1 MLITT
6 ALLAAILVGLVGFF
20 ILWAHPK
27 RRVNQ
32 AVFIGTLQTAAWM
45 ICWHLAASAPPDRGL
60 FWLRWTCAIGALAPM
75 SFWIVKE
82 SILWSEGASVAGW
95 FERAWAWLLASAVIV
110 ALPFTDYF
118 IPAQS
123 TATNRVYGWG
133 YYLYMVIDI
142 GLFALLLVVASRTSR
157 KLKGIPKLE
166 LQVWLV
172 GGCSMFIL
180 VWTLSSLST
189 WTREPTFRYL
199 SPIMVLLAYTGAA
212 ITITAHRIFDA
223 RQITLVITEKIL
235 LLVATALVAFLVDWI
250 FFPIMPRA
258 LDLLVTTALALWFA
272 TVFGRWLD
280 QKFHFYPE
288 ASRARQAAFNA
299 AGKEAQLPR
308 LRLAFLPILKGW
320 GQTDEA
326 MILSGG
332 VGSVEGGGVELLD
345 DSPVSTT
352 LRRIRWATP
361 ERLARERSTPERAA
375 LAQFMTD
382 HRLGVLVSNEGP
394 TLRVIVGV
402 GVSASRAP
410 YTYPQV
416 TQLLELAAI
425 IEGALERAQLSAKAQ
440 HAEQLATVG
449 LMGASL
455 AHEIRNPLVSIK
467 TFIQL
472 LPNHYQEPAFREKFF
487 GLIGGEVGRI
497 ERLTEQLLDM
507 ASPKVY
513 AAQLMP
519 LHPVLE
525 SGLELVMTR
534 AAAKSVA
541 VKREFNAAPDL
552 AFVDPAAVKQ
562 VLLNLCFNAI
572 QAAEL
577 KTGDRWLLVST
588 RNTSSGIE
596 VAVSDSGPGIP
607 EEVRAKLFQPFQTT
621 KSSGFGLGL
630 AICKDILGNL
640 NAGIN
645 VDPPAPGR
653 GASFRVVFPCRPS

>member
-1 MLITT
+1 MRLDFTALAVGV
-6 ALLAAILVGLVGFF
+6 ALLAGLVALWSNPRRAINRVFF
-20 ILWAHPK
+20 SLSLHVVVWLLVMGHAFVSEDGLHWL
-27 RRVNQ
+27 RVT
-32 AVFIGTLQTAAWM
+32 ASIGTLIQLHIWV
-45 ICWHLAASAPPDRGL
+45 
-60 FWLRWTCAIGALAPM
+60 
-75 SFWIVKE
+75 VKE
-82 SILWSEGASVAGW
+82 TVVAGEESLVSMLTRGW
-95 FERAWAWLLASAVIV
+95 RWVLATV
-110 ALPFTDYF
+110 ALSVVPLTAWF
-118 IPAQS
+118 IPAAS
-123 TATNRVYGWG
+123 TPSAPIVGTG
-133 YYLYMVIDI
+133 YYIHLAGLVFFYVALGRQTLVQIRTRSGTSRLELRILLLGSIAAAFAVI
-142 GLFALLLVVASRTSR
+142 GLIVLRLAIGVSWASRLQPLVVLAFYLAT
-157 KLKGIPKLE
+157 
-166 LQVWLV
+166 V
-172 GGCSMFIL
+172 GVM
-180 VWTLSSLST
+180 TT
-189 WTREPTFRYL
+189 
-199 SPIMVLLAYTGAA
+199 
-212 ITITAHRIFDA
+212 HRILDA
-223 RQITLVITEKIL
+223 RQIVIVATEKA
-235 LLVATALVAFLVDWI
+235 LLVLVTAGVAFAVDFI
-250 FFPIMPRA
+250 LAPIMPRA
-258 LDLLVTTALALWFA
+258 LDLVVTTGLALWFA

-308 LRLAFLPILKGW
+308 LRFAFLPILKGW

-332 VGSVEGGGVELLD
+332 VGSVEGGGVEVPD

-361 ERLARERSTPERAA
+361 ERLVRERMTPERAA

-402 GVSASRAP
+402 GVSASRTP

-596 VAVSDSGPGIP
+596 LAVSDSGPGIP

-653 GASFRVVFPCRPS
+653 GASFRVIFPCRPS

>member
-1 MLITT
+1 MSRSDDGLYWVRIT
-6 ALLAAILVGLVGFF
+6 
-20 ILWAHPK
+20 
-27 RRVNQ
+27 
-32 AVFIGTLQTAAWM
+32 
-45 ICWHLAASAPPDRGL
+45 AS
-60 FWLRWTCAIGALAPM
+60 IGAYIPLHL
-75 SFWIVKE
+75 WIVKE
-82 SILWSEGASVAGW
+82 TVVNKDEPLRSKLFRGWLWFLPTLVLSIIPYTAW
-95 FERAWAWLLASAVIV
+95 FKPEDSSAAVPLV
-110 ALPFTDYF
+110 G
-118 IPAQS
+118 Q
-123 TATNRVYGWG
+123 G
-133 YYLYMVIDI
+133 YYVYLA
-142 GLFALLLVVASRTSR
+142 GGALFYLALCRQAVAQLRTLSGSSRM
-157 KLKGIPKLE
+157 E
-166 LQVWLV
+166 LQVFLLGGSAVALV
-172 GGCSMFIL
+172 AIGLMGLRAVFRVTWASPLQTVIVVIL
-180 VWTLSSLST
+180 
-189 WTREPTFRYL
+189 YL
-199 SPIMVLLAYTGAA
+199 ATVAA
-212 ITITAHRIFDA
+212 MTTHRILDA
-223 RQITLVITEKIL
+223 RQIVLVAAEKA
-235 LLVATALVAFLVDWI
+235 LLVGVTAGVAFTVD
-250 FFPIMPRA
+250 FVLSPLMPRT
-258 LDLLVTTALALWFA
+258 LDLVVTTALALWFA
-272 TVFGRWLD
+272 AVFGRWLD
-280 QKFHFYPE
+280 QKFLFFPE

-320 GQTDEA
+320 GQSDEA

-534 AAAKSVA
+534 AAAKSVE

-552 AFVDPAAVKQ
+552 AFIDPAAVKQ

-596 VAVSDSGPGIP
+596 LAVSDSGPGIP
-607 EEVRAKLFQPFQTT
+607 EDVRAKLFQPFQTT

-630 AICKDILGNL
+630 AICKDILSNL

>member
-1 MLITT
+1 MRLDFT
-6 ALLAAILVGLVGFF
+6 LLAAVFVILVGLMA
-20 ILWAHPK
+20 LWANP
-27 RRVNQ
+27 RRPINRSL
-32 AVFIGTLQTAAWM
+32 GTFSVHVLFWLLCLRGAFT
-45 ICWHLAASAPPDRGL
+45 SDDGL
-60 FWLRWTCAIGALAPM
+60 FWVRWASAIGVFIPMHLWIIKELILLRDFRQILLGGKFAALFVFSVFFAVICFTFWFVPEM
-75 SFWIVKE
+75 STPQNPVFGGGYYVYV
-82 SILWSEGASVAGW
+82 LGHFSVYVLIAREVIYELKRQTGVRRVELQI
-95 FERAWAWLLASAVIV
+95 FLLGGCIAASAVILLM
-110 ALPFTDYF
+110 ALRAMLGGQFQ
-118 IPAQS
+118 I
-123 TATNRVYGWG
+123 R
-133 YYLYMVIDI
+133 
-142 GLFALLLVVASRTSR
+142 
-157 KLKGIPKLE
+157 
-166 LQVWLV
+166 LQP
-172 GGCSMFIL
+172 IL
-180 VWTLSSLST
+180 VLIFYVAT
-189 WTREPTFRYL
+189 
-199 SPIMVLLAYTGAA
+199 VVG
-212 ITITAHRIFDA
+212 ITIHKIFDA
-223 RQITLVITEKIL
+223 RQIVLVGVEKM
-235 LLVATALVAFLVDWI
+235 LLVAATATVALLIDLVLS
-250 FFPIMPRA
+250 PIVPRA
-258 LDLLVTTALALWFA
+258 LDLVVTTALALWFA

-332 VGSVEGGGVELLD
+332 VGSVAGGGVEVSD

-361 ERLARERSTPERAA
+361 ERLARERMTPERAA

-382 HRLGVLVSNEGP
+382 HLLGVLVSNEGP

-402 GVSASRAP
+402 GVSASRTP

-472 LPNHYQEPAFREKFF
+472 LPNHYQDPAFREKFF
-487 GLIGGEVGRI
+487 GLIGDEVGRI
-497 ERLTEQLLDM
+497 DRLTEQLLEM
-507 ASPKVY
+507 AAPKVY
-513 AAQLMP
+513 AAQLLP

-541 VKREFNAAPDL
+541 VKKEFNAAPDL
-552 AFVDPAAVKQ
+552 AFADPAAVKQ

-577 KTGDRWLLVST
+577 KMGDRWLLVST
-588 RNTSSGIE
+588 RNTSGGIE
-596 VAVSDSGPGIP
+596 LAVSDSGLGIP
-607 EEVRAKLFQPFQTT
+607 EEVRTKLFQPFQTT

-653 GASFRVVFPCRPS
+653 GAIFRVIFPCRPS

>member
-1 MLITT
+1 
-6 ALLAAILVGLVGFF
+6 LAAILPWHIWL
-20 ILWAHPK
+20 IKESLLW
-27 RRVNQ
+27 
-32 AVFIGTLQTAAWM
+32 
-45 ICWHLAASAPPDRGL
+45 PDRSVIEY
-60 FWLRWTCAIGALAPM
+60 LRRSLA
-75 SFWIVKE
+75 WI
-82 SILWSEGASVAGW
+82 
-95 FERAWAWLLASAVIV
+95 
-110 ALPFTDYF
+110 PFTVFLSVLPLTFWF
-118 IPAQS
+118 IPQDS
-123 TATNRVYGWG
+123 TSDSPIYGSGYFVYIFSSIAVYVYIFKQTVVQIKGESGSKRIELQILMLGGSAAAMTIVLLMGVRATFNFPRLSG
-133 YYLYMVIDI
+133 LQPLVI
-142 GLFALLLVVASRTSR
+142 LAFYTTTVVAMT
-157 KLKGIPKLE
+157 
-166 LQVWLV
+166 
-172 GGCSMFIL
+172 
-180 VWTLSSLST
+180 T
-189 WTREPTFRYL
+189 
-199 SPIMVLLAYTGAA
+199 
-212 ITITAHRIFDA
+212 HRVFDA
-223 RQITLVITEKIL
+223 RQIVLVSAEKAL
-235 LLVATALVAFLVDWI
+235 LIGTTAVIAFAVD
-250 FFPIMPRA
+250 FMLAPIMPRS
-258 LDLLVTTALALWFA
+258 LDLVVTTGLALWFA

-332 VGSVEGGGVELLD
+332 VGSVEGGGVEVSD
-345 DSPVSTT
+345 DSPVSST

-382 HRLGVLVSNEGP
+382 HRLGVLVSNEGL

-402 GVSASRAP
+402 GVAASRAP

-472 LPNHYQEPAFREKFF
+472 LPNHYQDPAFREKFF
-487 GLIGGEVGRI
+487 GLIGDEVGRI
-497 ERLTEQLLDM
+497 DRLTEQLLEM
-507 ASPKVY
+507 AAPKVY

-541 VKREFNAAPDL
+541 VKKEFNAAPDL
-552 AFVDPAAVKQ
+552 AFADPAAVKQ

-577 KTGDRWLLVST
+577 KLGDRWLLVST
-588 RNTSSGIE
+588 RNTSGGIE
-596 VAVSDSGPGIP
+596 LAVSDSGPGIP
-607 EEVRAKLFQPFQTT
+607 EEVRTKLFQPFQTT

-653 GASFRVVFPCRPS
+653 GAIFRVIFPCRPS

>member
-1 MLITT
+1 MRLDFTM
-6 ALLAAILVGLVGFF
+6 LAAIAAFTVGSLAV
-20 ILWAHPK
+20 WANPS
-27 RRVNQ
+27 RAINRV
-32 AVFIGTLQTAAWM
+32 FGTLSLHAVVWLL
-45 ICWHLAASAPPDRGL
+45 CLRSAFVSEDGL
-60 FWLRWTCAIGALAPM
+60 FWVRW
-75 SFWIVKE
+75 
-82 SILWSEGASVAGW
+82 
-95 FERAWAWLLASAVIV
+95 ASAVGV
-110 ALPFTDYF
+110 F
-118 IPAQS
+118 IPLHLWFVKEIIVLRKFRQIILRPGFISLLIFSLLFGGVCFSFWFVPEASTPDNPLFGFGFYAYILGLLGVYVLIAREAVLEMRSQS
-123 TATNRVYGWG
+123 GVR
-133 YYLYMVIDI
+133 
-142 GLFALLLVVASRTSR
+142 R
-157 KLKGIPKLE
+157 LE
-166 LQVWLV
+166 LQLFLL
-172 GGCSMFIL
+172 GGCVAAGAIISLMALRALLGGQIQIRIQPVL
-180 VWTLSSLST
+180 VLVFYVAT
-189 WTREPTFRYL
+189 
-199 SPIMVLLAYTGAA
+199 VVA
-212 ITITAHRIFDA
+212 ITTHKIFDA
-223 RQITLVITEKIL
+223 RQIVLVSAEKAL
-235 LLVATALVAFLVDWI
+235 LIGTTAVIAFAVD
-250 FFPIMPRA
+250 FMLAPIMPRA
-258 LDLLVTTALALWFA
+258 LDLVVTTALALWFA

-308 LRLAFLPILKGW
+308 LRLAFLPIIKGW

-332 VGSVEGGGVELLD
+332 VGSVEGGGVEVSD

-402 GVSASRAP
+402 GVAASRAP

-425 IEGALERAQLSAKAQ
+425 IEGALERAHLSAKAQ

-472 LPNHYQEPAFREKFF
+472 LPNHYQDPAFREKFF
-487 GLIGGEVGRI
+487 GLIGDEVGRI
-497 ERLTEQLLDM
+497 DRLTEQLLEM
-507 ASPKVY
+507 AAPKVY

-534 AAAKSVA
+534 AAARSVA
-541 VKREFNAAPDL
+541 VKKEFNAAPDL
-552 AFVDPAAVKQ
+552 AFADPAAVKQ

-577 KTGDRWLLVST
+577 KMGDRWLLVST
-588 RNTSSGIE
+588 RNTSGGIE
-596 VAVSDSGPGIP
+596 LAVSDSGPGIP
-607 EEVRAKLFQPFQTT
+607 EEVRTKLFQPFQTT

-653 GASFRVVFPCRPS
+653 GAIFRVIFPCRPS

>member
-1 MLITT
+1 MRLDFTM
-6 ALLAAILVGLVGFF
+6 LAAIAAFTVGSLAV
-20 ILWAHPK
+20 WANPS
-27 RRVNQ
+27 RAINRV
-32 AVFIGTLQTAAWM
+32 FGTLSLHAVVWLL
-45 ICWHLAASAPPDRGL
+45 CLRSAFMSEDGL
-60 FWLRWTCAIGALAPM
+60 FWVRWASAVGVFIPLHL
-75 SFWIVKE
+75 WIVKE
-82 SILWSEGASVAGW
+82 VIVLRKFRRMLLSPKFLTFLTFSLLFGAICFSFW
-95 FERAWAWLLASAVIV
+95 FVPKASTPENPLFGLGYYAYISGLLGVYVLLAREAV
-110 ALPFTDYF
+110 LEMRS
-118 IPAQS
+118 QS
-123 TATNRVYGWG
+123 GVR
-133 YYLYMVIDI
+133 
-142 GLFALLLVVASRTSR
+142 R
-157 KLKGIPKLE
+157 LE
-166 LQVWLV
+166 LQLFLL
-172 GGCSMFIL
+172 GGCVAAGAIISVMALRALLGGQIQIRIQPLL
-180 VWTLSSLST
+180 VLVFYVAT
-189 WTREPTFRYL
+189 
-199 SPIMVLLAYTGAA
+199 VVA
-212 ITITAHRIFDA
+212 ITTHKIFDA
-223 RQITLVITEKIL
+223 RQIVLVSAEKAL
-235 LLVATALVAFLVDWI
+235 LIGATAVIAFAVDFI
-250 FFPIMPRA
+250 LAPIMPRS
-258 LDLLVTTALALWFA
+258 LDLVVTTGLALWFA

-596 VAVSDSGPGIP
+596 LAVSDSGPGIP

>member
-1 MLITT
+1 MRLDLT
-6 ALLAAILVGLVGFF
+6 LLAAITAFAVGVLALWANPARPVNRVFGSLSLHV
-20 ILWAHPK
+20 ILWLFCL
-27 RRVNQ
+27 RQ
-32 AVFIGTLQTAAWM
+32 AFLSEDGLIWVRWASAIGVFIPL
-45 ICWHLAASAPPDRGL
+45 HL
-60 FWLRWTCAIGALAPM
+60 WV
-75 SFWIVKE
+75 VKE
-82 SILWSEGASVAGW
+82 VIVRRANPRLVRRGKFIVLAVVSSLFFAVCFSSW
-95 FERAWAWLLASAVIV
+95 FVPKSSTPENPVFGIGYFIYIVWLLSVYAFLTKEV
-110 ALPFTDYF
+110 LFEMRN
-118 IPAQS
+118 QS
-123 TATNRVYGWG
+123 GVR
-133 YYLYMVIDI
+133 
-142 GLFALLLVVASRTSR
+142 R
-157 KLKGIPKLE
+157 LE
-166 LQVWLV
+166 LQIFLL
-172 GGCSMFIL
+172 GGCAAAAGIVLFMAVRAFSDGGFQVRIQPVLVLIL
-180 VWTLSSLST
+180 YAVT
-189 WTREPTFRYL
+189 
-199 SPIMVLLAYTGAA
+199 VVA
-212 ITITAHRIFDA
+212 ITTHKIFDA
-223 RQITLVITEKIL
+223 RQIVLVSAEKAL
-235 LLVATALVAFLVDWI
+235 LIGTTAVVAFAVDFI
-250 FFPIMPRA
+250 LAPIMPRA
-258 LDLLVTTALALWFA
+258 LDLVVTTGLALWFA

>member
-1 MLITT
+1 MLARGQISSSDDGLYWVRIT
-6 ALLAAILVGLVGFF
+6 
-20 ILWAHPK
+20 
-27 RRVNQ
+27 
-32 AVFIGTLQTAAWM
+32 
-45 ICWHLAASAPPDRGL
+45 AS
-60 FWLRWTCAIGALAPM
+60 IGAYIHLHL
-75 SFWIVKE
+75 WIVKE
-82 SILWSEGASVAGW
+82 TVVNKDESIRLKLLRGWRWVVPTLLLSLIPYTVWFMPQNSSASSPWAG
-95 FERAWAWLLASAVIV
+95 
-110 ALPFTDYF
+110 
-118 IPAQS
+118 Q
-123 TATNRVYGWG
+123 G
-133 YYLYMVIDI
+133 YYVYLFGLVTFYVVLCRQAI
-142 GLFALLLVVASRTSR
+142 GQTRIQSGGSR
-157 KLKGIPKLE
+157 LE
-166 LQVWLV
+166 LQVFLL
-172 GGCSMFIL
+172 GGSAVALAVIGL
-180 VWTLSSLST
+180 
-189 WTREPTFRYL
+189 
-199 SPIMVLLAYTGAA
+199 MVLRSVFDLAWASQLQSVIVLGFYLATVAA
-212 ITITAHRIFDA
+212 MTTRRVLDA
-223 RQITLVITEKIL
+223 RQIVLICTEKFL
-235 LLVATALVAFLVDWI
+235 LIGATACFAFAVDSLLA
-250 FFPIMPRA
+250 PIMPRS
-258 LDLLVTTALALWFA
+258 LDLVVTTGLALWFA

-332 VGSVEGGGVELLD
+332 VGSVEGGGVEVPD

-596 VAVSDSGPGIP
+596 LAVSDSGPGIL

-653 GASFRVVFPCRPS
+653 GASFRVIFPCRPS

>member
-1 MLITT
+1 LLGSIAAAFAVIGLI
-6 ALLAAILVGLVGFF
+6 V
-20 ILWAHPK
+20 
-27 RRVNQ
+27 
-32 AVFIGTLQTAAWM
+32 
-45 ICWHLAASAPPDRGL
+45 
-60 FWLRWTCAIGALAPM
+60 LRLAIGV
-75 SFWIVKE
+75 SW
-82 SILWSEGASVAGW
+82 AS
-95 FERAWAWLLASAVIV
+95 RLQ
-110 ALPFTDYF
+110 P
-118 IPAQS
+118 
-123 TATNRVYGWG
+123 
-133 YYLYMVIDI
+133 
-142 GLFALLLVVASRTSR
+142 LVVLAFYLAT
-157 KLKGIPKLE
+157 
-166 LQVWLV
+166 V
-172 GGCSMFIL
+172 GVMTTYRIL
-180 VWTLSSLST
+180 
-189 WTREPTFRYL
+189 
-199 SPIMVLLAYTGAA
+199 
-212 ITITAHRIFDA
+212 DA
-223 RQITLVITEKIL
+223 RQIVIVATEKA
-235 LLVATALVAFLVDWI
+235 LLVLVTAGVAFAVDFI
-250 FFPIMPRA
+250 LAPIMPRA
-258 LDLLVTTALALWFA
+258 LDLVVTTGLALWFA

-596 VAVSDSGPGIP
+596 LAVSDSGPGIP